1 MISCSQYDYIEI
13 ACLYRLPVALTLQ
26 DGSVIQGTAKDT
38 GRNTARQECMIVED
52 NSREHWI
59 ETAALVR
66 MQALSDNPHF
76 SDIHFQQQ

>member
-38 GRNTARQECMIVED
+38 GRNAARQ
-52 NSREHWI
+52 SALLLRT
-59 ETAALVR
+59 TAA
-66 MQALSDNPHF
+66 SID
-76 SDIHFQQQ
+76 